1 MDGSGATDGRPMGTI
16 AVVPAQVVVS
26 EPHLQWWH
34 LPPAVITPSPS
45 PEATSVFNEG
55 NGLRALI
62 DFL

>member
-1 MDGSGATDGRPMGTI
+1 MGTI